1 MGIARLTLILAAIV
15 GCVAAADRPNV
26 IYILC
31 DDLGY
36 GDVAC
41 LNPAGK
47 IATPNFDRIAREGM
61 IFTDAHSG
69 SAVCTPT
76 RYGVLTGRYAWRT
89 SLKSGVLGGL
99 SPRLIEDNRMTVAT
113 LFKTQGYHTATIGK
127 WHLGMDWAKKG
138 SGDVATLNV

>member
-1 MGIARLTLILAAIV
+1 MIRFLVLLFTFVACA
-15 GCVAAADRPNV
+15 AAADRPNV

-41 LNPAGK
+41 LNPASK
-47 IATPNFDRIAREGM
+47 IATPNFDRVAREGM
-61 IFTDAHSG
+61 VFTDAHSG

-76 RYGVLTGRYAWRT
+76 RYGLLTGRYAWRT

-99 SPRLIEDNRMTVAT
+99 SPRLIEDNR
-113 LFKTQGYHTATIGK
+113 
-127 WHLGMDWAKKG
+127 
-138 SGDVATLNV
+138 